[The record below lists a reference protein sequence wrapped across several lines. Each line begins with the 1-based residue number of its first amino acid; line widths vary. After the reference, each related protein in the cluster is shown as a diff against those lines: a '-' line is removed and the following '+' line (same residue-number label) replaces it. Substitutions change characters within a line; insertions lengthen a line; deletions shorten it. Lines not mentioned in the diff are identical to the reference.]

1 MDGWSMAA
9 VTDTGRVR
17 PHNEDYVALVPER
30 RAALLGDGMGGHAAG
45 EVASRTA
52 VMAAT
57 EFLARD
63 GTRRMRLTEH
73 VQEACRIAHE
83 AVLAAVRAD
92 RRLAGMGTT
101 LVVIQ
106 FRGQRF
112 SAAHLGDSRLYRF
125 RKHRLMRL
133 TRDHSAA
140 EDLVQAG
147 ILDRA
152 SARRSAQRHVLTRA
166 AGMDPARADVC
177 VHRWQ
182 TNDLYLLCSDGLT
195 DVIDDPEI
203 ATLLENAHDL
213 MATLRMLITTANDR
227 GGPDNISAILIRT
240 GAPG

>member
-1 MDGWSMAA
+1 MAA
-9 VTDTGRVR
+9 ITDTGRVR

-30 RAALLGDGMGGHAAG
+30 RTALLADGMGGHAAG

-52 VMAAT
+52 VMAAA

-63 GTRRMRLTEH
+63 GTRRMRLPER

-106 FRGQRF
+106 FWGQRF
-112 SAAHLGDSRLYRF
+112 SAAHLGDSRLYRL
-125 RKHRLMRL
+125 RKHRLVQL

-140 EDLVQAG
+140 EDLVEAG

-152 SARRSAQRHVLTRA
+152 GARRSARRHVLTRA
-166 AGMDPARADVC
+166 AGMEPARTDVC

-195 DVIDDPEI
+195 DVIEDHEI
-203 ATLLENAHDL
+203 ATALENANDL
-213 MATLRMLITTANDR
+213 TVTLQMLVTTANDR
-227 GGPDNISAILIRT
+227 GGPDNISAILVRT